1 MAHNLLSSYSSA
13 IILEKETGNTLTV
26 SLFCEYIHNSL
37 IAKHELM
44 YISIRW
50 KDGSRYL
57 PLWCPVER
65 AGVLWE

>member
-1 MAHNLLSSYSSA
+1 MAHNLLFSYSSA

-37 IAKHELM
+37 IAEHELM

-50 KDGSRYL
+50 KGGSRYL
-57 PLWCPVER
+57 PLWCLVEWV
-65 AGVLWE
+65 GVLWE